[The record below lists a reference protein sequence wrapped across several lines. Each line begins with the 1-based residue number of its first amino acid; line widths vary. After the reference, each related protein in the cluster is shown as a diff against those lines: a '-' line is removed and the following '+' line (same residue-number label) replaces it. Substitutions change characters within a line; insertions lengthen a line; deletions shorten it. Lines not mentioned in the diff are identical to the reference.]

1 MQTKLV
7 ELDLLTP
14 SERKWLNEY
23 NAEVYEKVVP
33 CLKQYGD
40 DRALAWLER
49 ECKAV

>member
-7 ELDLLTP
+7 HLELFTP
-14 SERKWLNEY
+14 AEKKWLNEY
-23 NAEVYEKVVP
+23 NAEVLEKVTPV
-33 CLKQYGD
+33 LRTFGD